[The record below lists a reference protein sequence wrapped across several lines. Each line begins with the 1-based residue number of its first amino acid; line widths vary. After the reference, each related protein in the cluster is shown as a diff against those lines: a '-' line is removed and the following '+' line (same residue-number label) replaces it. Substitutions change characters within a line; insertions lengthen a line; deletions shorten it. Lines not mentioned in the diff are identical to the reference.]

1 MHHLKAVI
9 EYSGRNF
16 AAYIE
21 NLRNV
26 ISVGDTIDETKK
38 NLKDAV
44 DFYIESSKLDGDE
57 IPEELKGEYDIL
69 LKMDVKSF
77 LTFYSGIFTKSAL
90 ERLTGINQK
99 QLWHYAKG
107 KSVPRRKQVQKIE
120 DALHRLGRELNSLTF

>member
-9 EYSGRNF
+9 EYSGRNY

-21 NLRNV
+21 NLGNV
-26 ISVGDTIDETKK
+26 ITVGDTIDETKK
-38 NLKDAV
+38 NLKEAV
-44 DFYIESSKLDGDE
+44 DFFVESTIEDGME
-57 IPEELKGEYDIL
+57 LPEVVKGEYDIQF
-69 LKMDVKSF
+69 KMDVKSF
-77 LTFYSGIFTKSAL
+77 LTFYNGIFTKSAL

-107 KSVPRRKQVQKIE
+107 TSVPRRKQVQKIE